1 MENLDVSDIF
11 RNFALDFGT
20 QFVRFCITKITI
32 IMERAC
38 IYSLV
43 FALMTG
49 CTAPHDNKA
58 DVSSAEA
65 VLTCADSLERTSTVY
80 ADTATLQQ
88 ALRVFTAHERTQAV
102 AKTHYHLGNA
112 YQALGEDSLAFDSY
126 AQAADL
132 FLVASDSV
140 YYPLSVLEMSLIA
153 ERRYNED
160 GNATMLQ
167 AIRTLQR
174 RMIHEKVQNNR
185 RKSLWWLLLLVV
197 IAGVGTAGVI
207 LWRRKPAAGLA
218 VTRED
223 LERNI
228 ELVQSQG
235 NIVVTLHWRDYPEF
249 CRTANAYL
257 YNTVDRLQAASPQLS
272 EQDIR
277 FLILVL
283 LDLPA
288 KEIASIMSL
297 SQNSISN
304 KKTRTAQKLGTIAA
318 DLRETIIRITLKT
331 KEK

>member
-1 MENLDVSDIF
+1 
-11 RNFALDFGT
+11 
-20 QFVRFCITKITI
+20 
-32 IMERAC
+32 MERAC
-38 IYSLV
+38 IYSLI

-49 CTAPHDNKA
+49 CASSQVNKEKL
-58 DVSSAEA
+58 SSAET
-65 VLTCADSLERTSTVY
+65 VLMCADSLERTSTVY
-80 ADTATLQQ
+80 ADTASLQQ
-88 ALRVFTAHERTQAV
+88 ALLVFSAQERTQAV

-112 YQALGEDSLAFDSY
+112 YKALGRDSLAFDSY

-132 FLVASDSV
+132 FLIASDSV

-153 ERRYNED
+153 ERKYKED

-167 AIRTLQR
+167 AICSLQR
-174 RMIHEKVQNNR
+174 KIIHEKVKNNR
-185 RKSLWWLLLLVV
+185 WKSLWWLLLLIVL
-197 IAGVGTAGVI
+197 ASVGTAGVI
-207 LWRRKPAAGLA
+207 IWRRKPAAGTA
-218 VTRED
+218 IMRED

-228 ELVQSQG
+228 ELVLSQG
-235 NIVVTLHWRDYPEF
+235 NIIVTLHWRDYPKF
-249 CRTANAYL
+249 CKTANAYL
-257 YNTVDRLQAASPQLS
+257 YNAVDRLQSTGIQLS

-318 DLRETIIRITLKT
+318 DLRETIICITLKT
-331 KEK
+331 TKQ

>member
-1 MENLDVSDIF
+1 
-11 RNFALDFGT
+11 
-20 QFVRFCITKITI
+20 
-32 IMERAC
+32 MERAC

-43 FALMTG
+43 FALISG
-49 CTAPHDNKA
+49 CAAPHINKE
-58 DVSSAEA
+58 DVTSAET
-65 VLTCADSLERTSTVY
+65 VLLCADSLERTSTIY
-80 ADTATLQQ
+80 ADTESLQQ
-88 ALRVFTAHERTQAV
+88 ALQIFTAQECTQAV

-112 YQALGEDSLAFDSY
+112 YKALGEDSLAFEAY

-153 ERRYNED
+153 ERKYNED

-185 RKSLWWLLLLVV
+185 WRSSWWLLLLIALASAGIAVAV
-197 IAGVGTAGVI
+197 IR
-207 LWRRKPAAGLA
+207 RRKPAVGAA

-228 ELVQSQG
+228 ELVLSQG
-235 NIVVTLHWRDYPEF
+235 NIIVTLQWRDYHKF

-257 YNTVDRLQAASPQLS
+257 YNAIDRLQSVSPQLT

-318 DLRETIIRITLKT
+318 DLRETIICIILKT
-331 KEK
+331 NQE

>member
-1 MENLDVSDIF
+1 
-11 RNFALDFGT
+11 
-20 QFVRFCITKITI
+20 
-32 IMERAC
+32 MERAC

-43 FALMTG
+43 FALISG
-49 CTAPHDNKA
+49 CAAPHINTE
-58 DVSSAEA
+58 DVTSAET
-65 VLTCADSLERTSTVY
+65 VLLCADSQERTSTIY
-80 ADTATLQQ
+80 ADTESLQQ
-88 ALRVFTAHERTQAV
+88 ALLVFSAQERTQAV

-153 ERRYNED
+153 ERKYKED

-185 RKSLWWLLLLVV
+185 WKSLWWLLLLVV

-207 LWRRKPAAGLA
+207 IWRRKPAVGAA

-228 ELVQSQG
+228 ELVLSQG
-235 NIVVTLHWRDYPEF
+235 NIIVTLQWRDYPKF

-257 YNTVDRLQAASPQLS
+257 YNAIDRLQSVSPQLT

-318 DLRETIIRITLKT
+318 DLRETIICIILKT
-331 KEK
+331 NQK